1 MRNNKQKDGRTAG
14 RKLVKA
20 AVFALVSAAATISGT
35 ILPGAALPGA
45 ASEVYAGTWR
55 QTDSGWYYREA
66 GKNVT
71 GWKRIADETGARHWY
86 YFGEDGR
93 LVRNAD
99 TPDGFRVNGDGVFAG
114 VSQKGVE
121 QAFAAAEKAKET
133 AQQAYERNYYA
144 ELRAKAAEEAARAAE
159 EAAKAGS
166 TGGPGAVTEEQQA
179 GSSEGEKK
187 SGPVYVSLF
196 EREKYR
202 DLLRKAPAQKLSGLR
217 TGGMPAEF
225 FMLCVAGET
234 SGAGDF
240 MSSIVADQGRAYGLC
255 QYDYRF
261 DLVDF
266 LNYAVRSHPAV
277 WRGAEAF
284 LTKENG
290 DISLVENAE
299 LKQIFRRALLMETET
314 ALSDQ
319 LTFMRMLYWDDF
331 AKQLNAAGFHLN
343 DRNIAVQAAL
353 FSVNVNCGPQPEIFI
368 KELKPDIS
376 DQEFLDRIY
385 EIRNTIFA
393 EQLVQGLR
401 EKGTSYRYL
410 TAEPE
415 MAADLMYGRISL
427 DSELDYGGGVEWY
440 GNPF

>member
-1 MRNNKQKDGRTAG
+1 MRKNGRMLPAAAAF
-14 RKLVKA
+14 A
-20 AVFALVSAAATISGT
+20 AVLALALS
-35 ILPGAALPGA
+35 GAALPA
-45 ASEVYAGTWR
+45 YAGAWR

-71 GWKRIADETGARHWY
+71 GWKRIADETGVRHWY
-86 YFGEDGR
+86 YFGEDGK

-159 EAAKAGS
+159 AASKAGN
-166 TGGPGAVTEEQQA
+166 TGGPGMPDTEPETGN
-179 GSSEGEKK
+179 GSGEGRK
-187 SGPVYVSLF
+187 SGPSYVSLF

-202 DLLRKAPAQKLSGLR
+202 DLLKKAPAQKLSGLR

-234 SGAGDF
+234 SGAADF
-240 MSSIVADQGRAYGLC
+240 ISSIVADQGRAYGLC

-266 LNYAVRSHPAV
+266 LNYAVRSNPAV
-277 WRGAEAF
+277 WSGAEAF

-290 DISLVENAE
+290 DITLVENAE
-299 LKQIFRRALLMETET
+299 LKQIFRRALLMETEK

-331 AKQLNAAGFHLN
+331 AEEMNAAGFHLN
-343 DRNIAVQAAL
+343 DRSIAVQAAL
-353 FSVNVNCGPQPEIFI
+353 FSVNVNCGPQAEVFI
-368 KELKPDIS
+368 RELKPDIS

-401 EKGTSYRYL
+401 EKGTTYRYL

-415 MAADLMYGRISL
+415 MAADLMYGRIGL

>member
-1 MRNNKQKDGRTAG
+1 MRKNGWMLPAAAAF
-14 RKLVKA
+14 A
-20 AVFALVSAAATISGT
+20 AVLVLAFS
-35 ILPGAALPGA
+35 GAALPA
-45 ASEVYAGTWR
+45 YAGTWR

-71 GWKRIADETGARHWY
+71 GWKRIADETGVRHWY
-86 YFGEDGR
+86 YFGEDGK

-99 TPDGFRVNGDGVFAG
+99 TPDGFRVNSDGVFAG
-114 VSQKGVE
+114 ISQKGVE
-121 QAFAAAEKAKET
+121 QAFAAAEKAKEA

-159 EAAKAGS
+159 AAAKAGN
-166 TGGPGAVTEEQQA
+166 TGGPGVPDTEPET
-179 GSSEGEKK
+179 GSGSGEGRK
-187 SGPVYVSLF
+187 SGPSYVSLF

-202 DLLRKAPAQKLSGLR
+202 ELLKKAPAQKLSGLR

-234 SGAGDF
+234 SGAADF

-277 WRGAEAF
+277 WSGAEAF

-299 LKQIFRRALLMETET
+299 LKQIFRRALLMETEK

-331 AKQLNAAGFHLN
+331 AKEMNAAGFHLN
-343 DRNIAVQAAL
+343 DRSIAVQAAL
-353 FSVNVNCGPQPEIFI
+353 FSVNVNCGPQPEVFI
-368 KELKPDIS
+368 RELKPDIS

-393 EQLVQGLR
+393 EQLVEGLR
-401 EKGTSYRYL
+401 EKGTTYRYL

-415 MAADLMYGRISL
+415 MAADLMYGRIGL
-427 DSELDYGGGVEWY
+427 GSELDYGGGVEWY

>member
-1 MRNNKQKDGRTAG
+1 MEQKKREKP
-14 RKLVKA
+14 REQKEE
-20 AVFALVSAAATISGT
+20 TIDVVLT
-35 ILPGAALPGA
+35 I
-45 ASEVYAGTWR
+45 
-55 QTDSGWYYREA
+55 D
-66 GKNVT
+66 
-71 GWKRIADETGARHWY
+71 I
-86 YFGEDGR
+86 
-93 LVRNAD
+93 
-99 TPDGFRVNGDGVFAG
+99 
-114 VSQKGVE
+114 
-121 QAFAAAEKAKET
+121 
-133 AQQAYERNYYA
+133 
-144 ELRAKAAEEAARAAE
+144 
-159 EAAKAGS
+159 GS
-166 TGGPGAVTEEQQA
+166 INTR
-179 GSSEGEKK
+179 
-187 SGPVYVSLF
+187 VSLF

-202 DLLRKAPAQKLSGLR
+202 DLLKKAPAQKLSGLR

-234 SGAGDF
+234 SGAADF
-240 MSSIVADQGRAYGLC
+240 ISSIVADQGRAYGLC

-277 WRGAEAF
+277 WSGAEAF

-290 DISLVENAE
+290 DITLVENAE
-299 LKQIFRRALLMETET
+299 LKQIFRRALLMETEK

-331 AKQLNAAGFHLN
+331 AKQMNAAGFHLD

-353 FSVNVNCGPQPEIFI
+353 FSVNVNCGPQAEIFI
-368 KELKPDIS
+368 RELKPDIS

-401 EKGTSYRYL
+401 EKGTTYRYL

-415 MAADLMYGRISL
+415 MAADLMYGKIGL

>member
-1 MRNNKQKDGRTAG
+1 MIRKTGRNFTS
-14 RKLVKA
+14 A
-20 AVFALVSAAATISGT
+20 AVFILAFAAATIFGAVF
-35 ILPGAALPGA
+35 PGASLSGA

-71 GWKRIADETGARHWY
+71 GWKRIADETGVRHWY
-86 YFGEDGR
+86 YFGEDGK

-114 VSQKGVE
+114 ISQKGVE
-121 QAFAAAEKAKET
+121 QAFAAAEKAKES
-133 AQQAYERNYYA
+133 AQQANERNYYA

-159 EAAKAGS
+159 AAAKAGK
-166 TGGPGAVTEEQQA
+166 TGGPGVPETEPEA
-179 GSSEGEKK
+179 GNGSGEERK
-187 SGPVYVSLF
+187 SGPSYVSLF
-196 EREKYR
+196 QREKYR
-202 DLLRKAPAQKLSGLR
+202 ELLRKAPAQKLSGLR

-255 QYDYRF
+255 QFDYRF

-266 LNYAVRSHPAV
+266 LNYAVRRHPAV
-277 WRGAEAF
+277 WSGAEAF

-343 DRNIAVQAAL
+343 DRNIAVQAAI
-353 FSVNVNCGPQPEIFI
+353 FSVNVNCGPQPEIFLQ
-368 KELKPDIS
+368 ELKPDIS

>member
-1 MRNNKQKDGRTAG
+1 MRKNGRMNGQTTGRMLLTAP
-14 RKLVKA
+14 
-20 AVFALVSAAATISGT
+20 VFALVFAAATISGAV
-35 ILPGAALPGA
+35 LPGAALPA
-45 ASEVYAGTWR
+45 YAGTWR
-55 QTDSGWYYREA
+55 QTDRGWYYREA

-114 VSQKGVE
+114 ISQKGVE
-121 QAFAAAEKAKET
+121 QAFAAAEKAKEA

-159 EAAKAGS
+159 ETAKAGN
-166 TGGPGAVTEEQQA
+166 TGGPGVPDTEPEA
-179 GSSEGEKK
+179 GRGGEEGRKSGSS
-187 SGPVYVSLF
+187 YVSLF
-196 EREKYR
+196 ERERYR
-202 DLLRKAPAQKLSGLR
+202 DLLGKAPAQKLSGLR

-284 LTKENG
+284 LTKQNG
-290 DISLVENAE
+290 DITLVENAE
-299 LKQIFRRALLMETET
+299 LKQIFRRALLTETEK

-331 AKQLNAAGFHLN
+331 AKEMNAAGFHLN

-353 FSVNVNCGPQPEIFI
+353 FSVNVNCDPQAEVFI
-368 KELKPDIS
+368 RELKPGIS

-385 EIRNTIFA
+385 EIRNTILA
-393 EQLVQGLR
+393 EQLVEGLR

-410 TAEPE
+410 MAEPE
-415 MAADLMYGRISL
+415 MAADLMYGRIGL

>member
-1 MRNNKQKDGRTAG
+1 MRRKNGRMLPA
-14 RKLVKA
+14 A
-20 AVFALVSAAATISGT
+20 AVFTAVLALALS
-35 ILPGAALPGA
+35 GAALPA
-45 ASEVYAGTWR
+45 YAGAWR

-71 GWKRIADETGARHWY
+71 GWKRIADGTGVRHWY
-86 YFGEDGR
+86 YFGEDGK

-159 EAAKAGS
+159 TASKAGN
-166 TGGPGAVTEEQQA
+166 TGGPGMPDTEPETGN
-179 GSSEGEKK
+179 GSGEGRK
-187 SGPVYVSLF
+187 SGPSYVSLF

-202 DLLRKAPAQKLSGLR
+202 DLLKKAPAQKLSGLR

-234 SGAGDF
+234 SGAADF
-240 MSSIVADQGRAYGLC
+240 ISSIVADQGRAYGLC

-277 WRGAEAF
+277 WSGAEAF

-290 DISLVENAE
+290 DITLVENAE
-299 LKQIFRRALLMETET
+299 LKQIFRRALLMETEK

-331 AKQLNAAGFHLN
+331 AEEMNAAGFHLN
-343 DRNIAVQAAL
+343 DRSIAVQAAL
-353 FSVNVNCGPQPEIFI
+353 FSVNVNCGPQAEVFI
-368 KELKPDIS
+368 RELKPDIS

-401 EKGTSYRYL
+401 EKGTTYRYL

-415 MAADLMYGRISL
+415 MAADLMYGRIGL

>member
-1 MRNNKQKDGRTAG
+1 MIRKTGRNFTS
-14 RKLVKA
+14 A
-20 AVFALVSAAATISGT
+20 AVFILAFAAATIFGAVF
-35 ILPGAALPGA
+35 PGASLSGA
-45 ASEVYAGTWR
+45 ASEAYAGTWR
-55 QTDSGWYYREA
+55 QTDRGWYYREA

-71 GWKRIADETGARHWY
+71 GWKRIADETGVRHWY
-86 YFGEDGR
+86 YFGEDGK

-114 VSQKGVE
+114 ISQKGVE
-121 QAFAAAEKAKET
+121 QAFAAAEKAKES

-159 EAAKAGS
+159 AAAKAGK
-166 TGGPGAVTEEQQA
+166 TGGPGVPDADQEA
-179 GSSEGEKK
+179 GNGSAEEKK
-187 SGPVYVSLF
+187 TGPSYISLF
-196 EREKYR
+196 QREKYR
-202 DLLRKAPAQKLSGLR
+202 ELLRKAPAQKLSGLR

-234 SGAGDF
+234 SGAADF

-266 LNYAVRSHPAV
+266 LNYAVKSHPAV
-277 WRGAEAF
+277 WKGAEAF
-284 LTKENG
+284 LTKQNG
-290 DISLVENAE
+290 DITLVENAE

>member
-1 MRNNKQKDGRTAG
+1 MRIF
-14 RKLVKA
+14 
-20 AVFALVSAAATISGT
+20 AVFAAVLLTAV
-35 ILPGAALPGA
+35 LPGVAVTAH
-45 ASEVYAGTWR
+45 AGTWR
-55 QTDSGWYYREA
+55 QAGDAWYYREA

-71 GWKRIADETGARHWY
+71 GWKRIADEKGARHWY
-86 YFGEDGR
+86 YFGEDGK
-93 LVRNAD
+93 LARNTD

-114 VSQKGVE
+114 ISQKGVD
-121 QAFAAAEKAKET
+121 QAFAAAEKAKEA
-133 AQQAYERNYYA
+133 AQQAYEKNYYA

-159 EAAKAGS
+159 AARTARAS
-166 TGGPGAVTEEQQA
+166 GPGVRTEEQEEEA
-179 GSSEGEKK
+179 GGAEEKK
-187 SGPVYVSLF
+187 RGPSYVSLF

-202 DLLRKAPAQKLSGLR
+202 DLMKKTPAPKLSGLR

-234 SGAGDF
+234 SGAADF
-240 MSSIVADQGRAYGLC
+240 LCSIVADQGRAYGLC

-266 LNYAVRSHPAV
+266 LKYAVRTHPAV
-277 WRGAEAF
+277 WKGAEAF

-290 DISLVENAE
+290 DIALVENAD
-299 LKQIFRRALLMETET
+299 LKQIFRRALLTETEK

-331 AKQLNAAGFHLN
+331 ARQMNAAGFHLN
-343 DRNIAVQAAL
+343 DRNIAVQGAL
-353 FSVNVNCGPQPEIFI
+353 FSVNVNCGPQAEIFI
-368 KELKPDIS
+368 QELKPDI
-376 DQEFLDRIY
+376 DDREFLDRIY

-393 EQLVQGLR
+393 EQMVQDLR
-401 EKGTSYRYL
+401 KKGTSARYL

-415 MAADLMYGRISL
+415 MAADLMYGRIGL

>member
-1 MRNNKQKDGRTAG
+1 MRKNGRKNGRTAG
-14 RKLVKA
+14 RMLLTA
-20 AVFALVSAAATISGT
+20 SVFALVLAAATISVS
-35 ILPGAALPGA
+35 LLSGAALPA
-45 ASEVYAGTWR
+45 YAGTWR

-99 TPDGFRVNGDGVFAG
+99 TPDGFRVNSDGVFAG
-114 VSQKGVE
+114 ISQKGVE
-121 QAFAAAEKAKET
+121 QAFAAAEKAKES

-144 ELRAKAAEEAARAAE
+144 GLRAKAAEEAARAAE
-159 EAAKAGS
+159 EAAKAGN
-166 TGGPGAVTEEQQA
+166 TGGPGVPDTEPEA
-179 GSSEGEKK
+179 GNGSGEGRKSGSS
-187 SGPVYVSLF
+187 YVSLF
-196 EREKYR
+196 ERERYR
-202 DLLRKAPAQKLSGLR
+202 DLLGKAPAQKLSGLR

-284 LTKENG
+284 LTKQNG
-290 DISLVENAE
+290 DITLVENAE
-299 LKQIFRRALLMETET
+299 LKQIFRKALLMETET

-331 AKQLNAAGFHLN
+331 AKEMNAAGFHLN

-353 FSVNVNCGPQPEIFI
+353 FSVNVNCGPQAEIFI
-368 KELKPDIS
+368 RELKPDIS

-393 EQLVQGLR
+393 EQLVEGLR

-415 MAADLMYGRISL
+415 MAADLMYGRIGL

>member
-1 MRNNKQKDGRTAG
+1 MRRKNGRMLPA
-14 RKLVKA
+14 A
-20 AVFALVSAAATISGT
+20 AVFTAVLALALS
-35 ILPGAALPGA
+35 GAALPA
-45 ASEVYAGTWR
+45 YAGAWR

-71 GWKRIADETGARHWY
+71 GWKRIADGTGVRHWY
-86 YFGEDGR
+86 YFGEDGK

-159 EAAKAGS
+159 TASKAGN
-166 TGGPGAVTEEQQA
+166 TGGPGMPDTEPETGN
-179 GSSEGEKK
+179 GSGEGRK
-187 SGPVYVSLF
+187 SGPSYVSLF

-202 DLLRKAPAQKLSGLR
+202 DLLKKAPAQKLSGLR

-234 SGAGDF
+234 SGAADF
-240 MSSIVADQGRAYGLC
+240 ISSIVADQGRAYGLC

-277 WRGAEAF
+277 WSGAEAF

-290 DISLVENAE
+290 DITLVENAE

-331 AKQLNAAGFHLN
+331 AEEMNAAGFHLN
-343 DRNIAVQAAL
+343 DRSIAVQAAL
-353 FSVNVNCGPQPEIFI
+353 FSVNVNCGPQAEVFI
-368 KELKPDIS
+368 RELKPDIS

-401 EKGTSYRYL
+401 EKGTTYRYL

-415 MAADLMYGRISL
+415 MAADLMYGRIGL

>member
-1 MRNNKQKDGRTAG
+1 MRKTGRNNGRDDRRMLPA
-14 RKLVKA
+14 A
-20 AVFALVSAAATISGT
+20 AVFALVSAAAMISGT
-35 ILPGAALPGA
+35 ILPGAALPA
-45 ASEVYAGTWR
+45 YAGTWR

-71 GWKRIADETGARHWY
+71 GWKRIADETGVRHWY
-86 YFGEDGR
+86 YFSEDGK

-114 VSQKGVE
+114 ISQKGVE
-121 QAFAAAEKAKET
+121 QAFAAAEKAKES
-133 AQQAYERNYYA
+133 AQQANERNYYA

-159 EAAKAGS
+159 AAAKAGK
-166 TGGPGAVTEEQQA
+166 TGGPGVPETEQEA
-179 GSSEGEKK
+179 GNGNGEERK
-187 SGPVYVSLF
+187 SGPSYVSLF
-196 EREKYR
+196 QRQKYR

-255 QYDYRF
+255 QFDYRF

-266 LNYAVRSHPAV
+266 LNYAVRRHPAV
-277 WRGAEAF
+277 WSGAEAF

-353 FSVNVNCGPQPEIFI
+353 FSVNVNCGPQPEIFLQ
-368 KELKPDIS
+368 ELKPDIS

>member
-1 MRNNKQKDGRTAG
+1 MREKNGRKNKRTAG
-14 RKLVKA
+14 RMLLKA
-20 AVFALVSAAATISGT
+20 AVFALVLAGPAAAGVL
-35 ILPGAALPGA
+35 LPGALLPA
-45 ASEVYAGTWR
+45 YAGTWR

-99 TPDGFRVNGDGVFAG
+99 TPDGFRVNSDGVFAG
-114 VSQKGVE
+114 ISQKGVE
-121 QAFAAAEKAKET
+121 QAFAAAEKAKEA
-133 AQQAYERNYYA
+133 AQQAYERNYYE

-159 EAAKAGS
+159 EAAKTGK
-166 TGGPGAVTEEQQA
+166 TGGPGARAEEQTA
-179 GSSEGEKK
+179 GSSSAGEKK
-187 SGPVYVSLF
+187 SSSAYVSLF

-202 DLLRKAPAQKLSGLR
+202 DLLQKAPAEKLSGLR

-277 WRGAEAF
+277 WSGAEAF
-284 LTKENG
+284 LKKENG

-299 LKQIFRRALLMETET
+299 LKQIFRRALLTETEK

-331 AKQLNAAGFHLN
+331 AKEMNAAGFHLD
-343 DRNIAVQAAL
+343 DRCTAVQAAL
-353 FSVNVNCGPQPEIFI
+353 FSVNVNCGPQAEIFI
-368 KELKPDIS
+368 RELKPDIS

-401 EKGTSYRYL
+401 VKGTSYRYL

-415 MAADLMYGRISL
+415 MAADLMYGRIGL

>member
-1 MRNNKQKDGRTAG
+1 MIRKTGRNNGRDDRRMLPA
-14 RKLVKA
+14 A
-20 AVFALVSAAATISGT
+20 AVFALVLAA
-35 ILPGAALPGA
+35 A

-71 GWKRIADETGARHWY
+71 GWKRIADETGVRHWY
-86 YFGEDGR
+86 YFGEDGK

-114 VSQKGVE
+114 ISQKGVE
-121 QAFAAAEKAKET
+121 QAFAAAEKAKES
-133 AQQAYERNYYA
+133 AQQANERNYYA

-159 EAAKAGS
+159 AAAKAGK
-166 TGGPGAVTEEQQA
+166 TGGPGVPETEPEA
-179 GSSEGEKK
+179 GNSSGEERK
-187 SGPVYVSLF
+187 SGPSYVSLF
-196 EREKYR
+196 QREKYR

-217 TGGMPAEF
+217 TGGVPAEF

-255 QYDYRF
+255 QFDYRF

-266 LNYAVRSHPAV
+266 LNYAVRRHPAV
-277 WRGAEAF
+277 WSGAEAF

-353 FSVNVNCGPQPEIFI
+353 FSVNVNCGPQPEIFLQ
-368 KELKPDIS
+368 ELKPDIS

>member
-1 MRNNKQKDGRTAG
+1 MRRKNGRMLPA
-14 RKLVKA
+14 A
-20 AVFALVSAAATISGT
+20 AVFTAVLALALS
-35 ILPGAALPGA
+35 GAALPA
-45 ASEVYAGTWR
+45 YAGAWR

-71 GWKRIADETGARHWY
+71 GWKRIADGTGVRHWY
-86 YFGEDGR
+86 YFGEDGK

-114 VSQKGVE
+114 ISQKGVE
-121 QAFAAAEKAKET
+121 QAFAAAEKAKES
-133 AQQAYERNYYA
+133 AQQANERNYYA

-159 EAAKAGS
+159 AAAKAGK
-166 TGGPGAVTEEQQA
+166 TGGPGVPETEPEA
-179 GSSEGEKK
+179 GNGCGDERK
-187 SGPVYVSLF
+187 SCPSYVSLF
-196 EREKYR
+196 QREKYR

-255 QYDYRF
+255 QFDYRF

-266 LNYAVRSHPAV
+266 LNYAVRRHPAV
-277 WRGAEAF
+277 WSGAEAF

-353 FSVNVNCGPQPEIFI
+353 FSVNVNCGPQPEIFLQ
-368 KELKPDIS
+368 ELKPDIS

-385 EIRNTIFA
+385 EIRTTIFA

>member
-1 MRNNKQKDGRTAG
+1 MRKNGRMLPAAAAF
-14 RKLVKA
+14 A
-20 AVFALVSAAATISGT
+20 AVLALALS
-35 ILPGAALPGA
+35 GAALPA
-45 ASEVYAGTWR
+45 YAGAWR

-71 GWKRIADETGARHWY
+71 GWKRIADETGVRHWY
-86 YFGEDGR
+86 YFGEDGK

-159 EAAKAGS
+159 AASKAGN
-166 TGGPGAVTEEQQA
+166 TGGPGMPDTEPETGN
-179 GSSEGEKK
+179 GSGEGRK
-187 SGPVYVSLF
+187 SGPSYVSLF

-202 DLLRKAPAQKLSGLR
+202 DLLKKAPAQKLSGLR

-234 SGAGDF
+234 SGAADF
-240 MSSIVADQGRAYGLC
+240 ISSIVADQGRAYGLC

-266 LNYAVRSHPAV
+266 LNYAVRSNPAV
-277 WRGAEAF
+277 WSGAEAF

-290 DISLVENAE
+290 DITLVENAE
-299 LKQIFRRALLMETET
+299 LKQIFRRALLMETEK

-331 AKQLNAAGFHLN
+331 AEEMNAAGFHLN
-343 DRNIAVQAAL
+343 DRSIAVQAAL
-353 FSVNVNCGPQPEIFI
+353 FSVNVNCGPQAEIFI
-368 KELKPDIS
+368 RELKPDIS

-401 EKGTSYRYL
+401 EKGTTYRYL

-415 MAADLMYGRISL
+415 MAADLMYGRIGL

>member
-1 MRNNKQKDGRTAG
+1 MRKNGRMLPAAAAF
-14 RKLVKA
+14 A
-20 AVFALVSAAATISGT
+20 AVLALALS
-35 ILPGAALPGA
+35 GAALPA
-45 ASEVYAGTWR
+45 YAGAWR

-71 GWKRIADETGARHWY
+71 GWKRIADETGVRHWY
-86 YFGEDGR
+86 YFGEDGK

-144 ELRAKAAEEAARAAE
+144 ELRAKAAEEAARAS
-159 EAAKAGS
+159 EAASKAGN
-166 TGGPGAVTEEQQA
+166 TGGPGMPDTEPETGN
-179 GSSEGEKK
+179 GSGEGQK
-187 SGPVYVSLF
+187 SGPSYVSLF

-202 DLLRKAPAQKLSGLR
+202 DLLKKAPAQKLSGLR

-234 SGAGDF
+234 SGAADF
-240 MSSIVADQGRAYGLC
+240 ISSIVADQGRAYGLC

-266 LNYAVRSHPAV
+266 LNYAVRSNPAV
-277 WRGAEAF
+277 WSGAEAF

-290 DISLVENAE
+290 DITLVENAE
-299 LKQIFRRALLMETET
+299 LKQIFRRALLMETEK

-331 AKQLNAAGFHLN
+331 AEEMNAAGFHLN
-343 DRNIAVQAAL
+343 DRSIAVQAAL
-353 FSVNVNCGPQPEIFI
+353 FSVNVNCGPQAEVFI
-368 KELKPDIS
+368 RELKPDIS

-401 EKGTSYRYL
+401 EKGTTYRYL

-415 MAADLMYGRISL
+415 MAADLMYGRIGL